1 MPKNAKFLI
10 KTLPILLSLATLV
23 ACVGKGGQKE
33 SDFLSYQE
41 DLEYVVGRA
50 ELDGVSYE
58 LTFSIGGEGRVIEL
72 ISPESVAGMKFIEQT
87 DGYIAK
93 FGDFSTFFANCEL
106 CDRLI
111 ALFSL
116 SEEDVVGASLER
128 ASGRD
133 ITLVELTNERSVRL
147 SDGGEPLML
156 SDGTLIFLVR

>member
-1 MPKNAKFLI
+1 MPRKAKYLI
-10 KTLPILLSLATLV
+10 KTLPILLSLWALV
-23 ACVGKGGQKE
+23 ACVGRGGQKE

-50 ELDGVSYE
+50 VLDGVSYE

-72 ISPESVAGMKFIEQT
+72 ITPESLTGMKFIEQT

-93 FGDFSTFFANCEL
+93 YGDFSTFFADCEL

-116 SEEDVVGASLER
+116 SEEDVVGTSLER

-133 ITLVELTNERSVRL
+133 VTLVELTNERSVRL
-147 SDGGEPLML
+147 SDGGELLML
-156 SDGTLIFLVR
+156 SDGRLTFYVR

>member
-1 MPKNAKFLI
+1 MPRKAKYLI
-10 KTLPILLSLATLV
+10 KTLPLLLSLAALV
-23 ACVGKGGQKE
+23 ACVGRGGQKE

-72 ISPESVAGMKFIEQT
+72 ITPESLTGMKFIEQT

-93 FGDFSTFFANCEL
+93 YGDFSTFFADCEL

-116 SEEDVVGASLER
+116 SEEDVVGTSLER

-133 ITLVELTNERSVRL
+133 VTLVELTNERSVRL
-147 SDGGEPLML
+147 SDGGELLML
-156 SDGTLIFLVR
+156 SDGRLTFYVR